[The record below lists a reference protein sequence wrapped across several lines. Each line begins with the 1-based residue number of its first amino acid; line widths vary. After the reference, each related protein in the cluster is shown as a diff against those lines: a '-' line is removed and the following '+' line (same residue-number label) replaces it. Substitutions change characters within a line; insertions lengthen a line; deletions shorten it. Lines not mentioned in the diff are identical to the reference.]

1 MRNYPKLT
9 MAESLEKDH
18 GWRIYPVDRMTNLLV
33 PTTTCFSLFVLR
45 GGKVRATTAQIYI
58 YIYIYICACACACAC
73 AVGTGGFC

>member
-1 MRNYPKLT
+1 MPPGPPHKIISTKMRNYPKLT

-45 GGKVRATTAQIYI
+45 SGKVRATTAQIYI
-58 YIYIYICACACACAC
+58 YI
-73 AVGTGGFC
+73 